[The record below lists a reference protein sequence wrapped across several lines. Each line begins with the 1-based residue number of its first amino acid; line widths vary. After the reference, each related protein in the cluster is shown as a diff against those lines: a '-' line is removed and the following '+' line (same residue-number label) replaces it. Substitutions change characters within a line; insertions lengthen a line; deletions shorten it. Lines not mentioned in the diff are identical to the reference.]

1 MALQSQLFRGDPKL
15 EAAAVSDPAHI
26 VPGAA
31 GEHVRKIQQAL
42 IALDG
47 ATIAAD
53 GNYSPATAA
62 AVLAYKRKRNII
74 NPSYQTQA
82 DNIVGKMTMA
92 ALDREMLAKE
102 RGLPDLDT
110 VGLLS
115 AALRGD
121 PRLEQT
127 LRNDAQH
134 VVPGDR
140 GEFVSLIQ
148 NAVLTL
154 EGGNIGPDELRAQ
167 LYGTQTAKAV
177 LAYKTRRKI
186 INPAIQTTPDNIVG
200 KLTIRSLDLEM
211 LAFEVQE
218 RLSASRTF
226 SIKRRS
232 QGDLP

>member
-1 MALQSQLFRGDPKL
+1 MAVQSQLFRGDPKL
-15 EAAAVSDPAHI
+15 EAASVSDPAHI

-53 GNYSPATAA
+53 GNYGPATAA

-102 RGLPDLDT
+102 RGLPDLET

-115 AALRGD
+115 ASLRGD
-121 PRLEQT
+121 PRLERT

-218 RLSASRTF
+218 RLSASRNF